1 MQAFSR
7 LTFVLLSAVFLACSG
22 HKNEAELGQMPLSY
36 AGTFKAIPGEKLYYR
51 AHMGFIRLGDLDL
64 SVSEN
69 PELFSGKSCWRI
81 KADGA
86 SASGYS
92 WISVVEHHWESL
104 IDSSGGNSLFTRRT
118 ARENRYR
125 VEEELHYLPDSNLI
139 RVNNLRKG
147 SIRTY
152 SSSPAG
158 MQDLINLMWKLRFS
172 DFDKHQPGDTLNYL
186 GFHDGEWLRFRMYY
200 AGKKFLGSGKKKREV
215 FELFPVGLA
224 TTFLRGENPAKVWI
238 ETAPE
243 RRPLKAKLETYFG
256 NFTVELRE

>member
-1 MQAFSR
+1 MQVFKILFLLLALAFFS
-7 LTFVLLSAVFLACSG
+7 CSG
-22 HKNEAELGQMPLSY
+22 HKNEAELGQMPLSFS
-36 AGTFKAIPGEKLYYR
+36 GTFKAIPGEKLHYR
-51 AHMGFIRLGDLDL
+51 AHMGFIRLGDLDIK
-64 SVSEN
+64 VSEK
-69 PELFSGKSCWRI
+69 PDTIAGRPFWSIW
-81 KADGA
+81 ADGA
-86 SASGYS
+86 SSSGLS
-92 WISVVEHHWESL
+92 WVSIVEHHWESR
-104 IDSSGGNSLFTRRT
+104 IDTANGISLFTRRT

-139 RVNNLRKG
+139 RVHNLRKG

-152 SSSPAG
+152 SSSPGG

-172 DFDKHQPGDTLNYL
+172 DFEKYQPGDTLNYT

-200 AGKKFLGSGKKKREV
+200 AGKKMLGSGKKKREV